1 MLVRLLVRG
10 KIAMLPQQ
18 ILGAGLMPP
27 APRPCPVCGK
37 PVMPD
42 AFGFVECT
50 ACGWGGSG
58 DPLEGA
64 KGASRFLTG
73 LDRRISLAQAQGD
86 LARLAAQRDKPL
98 AINPLYT
105 LLLLLVS
112 TLVYLLVLGIAVG
125 TVALIVWSILD
136 QAWLGLIIGVLLLA
150 LLILA
155 YWEGRFAPKGI
166 RIKRDRFPLLY
177 AAIDDVS
184 ARTGLRL
191 PSRVLLVPGTV
202 FFVAQTH
209 PLRRLFWRERTLGIG
224 VGALPL
230 MSEVEMKAIIAHEMA
245 HYGHM
250 RLTLHRYYAGA
261 ERALA
266 QIVRALQDAISPESR
281 ARSRYMRFYYF
292 GGYHGNIATS
302 MGCAVSLLI
311 WIITLPIQIVL
322 RLFHLLRL
330 HESRTAEYEADR
342 VAVRAFGP
350 VALANGLTSV
360 ITASN
365 TLARGVVG
373 GDNLYEA
380 LRKHYANLPPAA
392 VAQLRAQS
400 TRDFRSLE
408 DTHPTTPDRIRAAFL
423 VGAANPGRQD
433 EAQPAVRLIV
443 PDGESDASAVE
454 RQLSAML
461 RGGTR
466 RRR

>member
-1 MLVRLLVRG
+1 
-10 KIAMLPQQ
+10 MLPQQ

-50 ACGWGGSG
+50 SCGWGGSD
-58 DPLEGA
+58 DPLEAA
-64 KGASRFLTG
+64 KGPSRLLTG
-73 LDRRISLAQAQGD
+73 LDRRISLAQAQND
-86 LARLAAQRDKPL
+86 LARLANNRDKPL
-98 AINPLYT
+98 RLNPFYT
-105 LLLLLVS
+105 LTLLLVS
-112 TLVYLLVLGIAVG
+112 TLIYLLVLGIFVG

-136 QAWLGLIIGVLLLA
+136 KAWLGLIIGVLLLA
-150 LLILA
+150 LQMVAL
-155 YWEGRFAPKGI
+155 WEGRFAPKGI
-166 RIKRDRFPLLY
+166 RVKRDRFPQIF

-184 ARTGLRL
+184 ARTGLRH

-230 MSEVEMKAIIAHEMA
+230 MSDVEMKAIIAHEMA
-245 HYGHM
+245 HYGRM
-250 RLTLHRYYAGA
+250 RLALHRYYAGA
-261 ERALA
+261 ERGLA
-266 QIVRALQDAISPESR
+266 QIVRALQDTISSESR
-281 ARSRYMRFYYF
+281 ARNRYKRFYYY
-292 GGYHGNIATS
+292 GGYRGNIATS

-311 WIITLPIQIVL
+311 WIVTLPIQVVL
-322 RLFHLLRL
+322 GLFHLLLL

-342 VAVRAFGP
+342 VAVRAYGP
-350 VALANGLTSV
+350 EALANGLTSV
-360 ITASN
+360 MTASN
-365 TLARGVVG
+365 SLARGVVG

-380 LRKHYANLPPAA
+380 LRKHYANLPPSA

-423 VGAANPGRQD
+423 VGAAHPGRQD
-433 EAQPAVRLIV
+433 ESQPAVQLIV
-443 PDGESDASAVE
+443 PAGESDASAIE